1 MTADDLIK
9 KLLDYLNNN
18 NTYTTNSYSIGFGNE
33 IDEFS
38 SQLQNLTDTLKFMN
52 GDYDKL
58 TGKTRDQV
66 EKEKK
71 YFEDLKQI
79 KNEKNKIEKEINE
92 ILDKERKKLE
102 KETKNDTSKLDKKGN
117 LNKEG
122 KKQVEEQLNS
132 FRKNGEEI
140 QQLEKKLE
148 DLREQRY
155 NLEIKNLSKEKQR
168 QIELQK
174 QHEHLSKYVGSDIAS
189 KLQNSKIGNILN
201 AINVNKGSKVGGKVA
216 AGVAII
222 NTIGETASIISN
234 AMTEYH
240 LKDIEKQK
248 ENVAYHYD
256 VLKKTFAASSKI
268 ATKQLDIQSKII
280 TNHFS
285 GVTAFL
291 TKGVKESAFEIAN
304 AAIDINSDLLN
315 KKFSEF
321 FVKQNLKQELYVRS
335 EENKITTN
343 RIERE
348 QSQGVLNSTL
358 EAVDTFTGGIFG
370 GVTGAIKNLSSNY
383 NTTLNASN
391 ELQLQRLK
399 AQLEY
404 QEQLRG
410 FIEQMMEKINAT
422 MKSLAKQGLEF
433 TSSMEDIGLR
443 IDRSIKEGM
452 KSLGYSNYENYKNS
466 LYNLTQSL
474 KVDTSN
480 GKSFYLDKTDED
492 IVKYQANY
500 AYNTGRTIE
509 MDANDTQKAFLMSEL
524 WDENTVNSLTG
535 QMDYFNHSVEDSVD
549 MFYEMYQTANRMGIS
564 NKKYSEILNK
574 NLKMAQKYT
583 FNGGSKALMKMAIW
597 AEKSRFNMDSLDSM
611 ITKVQ
616 EGGLEGT
623 IQQAAQLQVLGG
635 HAAMGADPL
644 AMLYEAWS
652 DPEAYAQRMYDMT
665 REYATF
671 NNQTGEVDIKG
682 LNAMMVANIAKAQG
696 RSYEDLRAELTQR
709 VKNEKIDSQING
721 RHYSDQQKQLL
732 YSRAQYDTEDGK
744 WKIKVG
750 DTKKDINNLSEIDFD
765 QITPV
770 EKNIEDYV
778 YNIWDWLRN
787 SEGAKNYASTRLGF
801 STMDNTIQ
809 NTNDRI
815 EQSLKWF
822 ADNAE
827 SLKTIVEEG
836 SKWVTDED
844 AKYKKLLV
852 DNAANFETAL
862 NTLTTDTTELQKNI
876 DNASQMMEIYSQAAK
891 GGSDAILE
899 AAKKIGTLFGID
911 VSGLDKAIDIIKKE
925 YQNKVEQFYEEN
937 KNDGDW
943 RQVYNAAK
951 TIQEKINNKESFNSI
966 RQSKEWDTV
975 MTQDAGNDLE
985 VKFNKKKDNFTD
997 NEIQYIIEAILSKGL
1012 SKRINTPNKD
1022 FSAAISQSTSQ
1033 PYNATNN
1040 RMIKEAAAEVCA
1052 RKGHTAASVLNEM
1065 ASYGP
1070 PTMPD
1075 GIVSALGSPMTVDA
1089 SKITPIHDGTVAR
1102 TDPQD
1107 HAIFAKTGGPF
1118 DTLFNGI
1125 FAKINE
1131 ISNVL
1136 PRSMEYIMPL
1146 ERIFNEINHSK
1157 GTANNSKIQIDTVKI
1172 ELNGK
1177 LELSNSNGQSVNI
1190 IDEIKNNPILLRTLS
1205 QLISESMEK
1214 NINGGRSA
1222 YTGGVAKP
1230 RFN

>member
-9 KLLDYLNNN
+9 KILDYLNNN
-18 NTYTTNSYSIGFGNE
+18 NTHTTNSYSIGFGSE
-33 IDEFS
+33 IGEVS
-38 SQLQNLTDTLKFMN
+38 SQLQKLKDTLNFMN
-52 GDYDKL
+52 GDFDEL
-58 TGKTRDQV
+58 SGKTRKQL
-66 EKEKK
+66 EQEKK
-71 YFEDLKQI
+71 YLEELNQI
-79 KNEKNKIEKEINE
+79 KDKKNKIEKEINE
-92 ILDKERKKLE
+92 ILDKQRKLNSE
-102 KETKNDTSKLDKKGN
+102 GN
-117 LNKEG
+117 LNEEG
-122 KKQVEEQLNS
+122 KKQVEEQLE
-132 FRKNGEEI
+132 R
-140 QQLEKKLE
+140 LEKNLNDLRKKRYKLE
-148 DLREQRY
+148 IENLTEEQKRQ
-155 NLEIKNLSKEKQR
+155 NELKKQR
-168 QIELQK
+168 NE
-174 QHEHLSKYVGSDIAS
+174 LSKYFGSDAAS
-189 KLQNSKIGNILN
+189 KLQNSKLLQTYN
-201 AINVNKGSKVGGKVA
+201 AIKGAKGGGMVDKAGAVNAVANV
-216 AGVAII
+216 
-222 NTIGETASIISN
+222 IGETVSAISN

-304 AAIDINSDLLN
+304 AAIDINGDLLN
-315 KKFSEF
+315 KKISEF
-321 FVKQNLKQELYVRS
+321 FVKQNLEQELYVRS
-335 EENKITTN
+335 KENDITTN

-358 EAVDTFTGGIFG
+358 ETVDTFTGSIFG
-370 GVTGAIKNLSSNY
+370 GVMGAIKNLSNNY
-383 NTTLNASN
+383 NTTLNAAN
-391 ELQLQRLK
+391 ELQLQRMK
-399 AQLEY
+399 TQLEY

-410 FIEQMMEKINAT
+410 FVEQMMEKINAT
-422 MKSLAKQGLEF
+422 MRSLAKQGLEF

-443 IDRSIKEGM
+443 IDRSVKEGM

-466 LYNLTQSL
+466 LHNLTQSL

-500 AYNTGRTIE
+500 AYATGRTIE

-535 QMDYFNHSVEDSVD
+535 QMDYFNHSIEDSVD
-549 MFYEMYQTANRMGIS
+549 MFYEMYQTANSMGIS
-564 NKKYSEILNK
+564 NKKYAETLNK

-583 FNGGSKALMKMAIW
+583 FKGGSKALMEMAIW
-597 AEKSRFNMDSLDSM
+597 AEKTRFNIDSLDSM

-644 AMLYEAWS
+644 AMQYEAWS
-652 DPEAYAQRMYDMT
+652 DPEAFAKRMYDMT

-671 NNQTGEVDIKG
+671 NNQTGEVEIKG
-682 LNAMMVANIAKAQG
+682 SNAMMVANIAKAQG
-696 RSYEDLRAELTQR
+696 RSYEDIRAELTQR
-709 VKNEKIDSQING
+709 MKNEKIDSQING
-721 RHYSDQQKQLL
+721 RNYSDQQKQLL
-732 YSRAQYDTEDGK
+732 YSRAQYDTEEGK

-750 DTKKDINNLSEIDFD
+750 DTKKDINNLSETDFNK
-765 QITPV
+765 ITPV

-778 YNIWDWLRN
+778 YNIWDWLKN
-787 SEGAKNYASTRLGF
+787 SEGAKNYASTKLGY

-815 EQSLKWF
+815 EQNLNWF

-827 SLKTIVEEG
+827 NLKTIVEKG
-836 SKWVTDED
+836 SAWVTQEDE
-844 AKYKKLLV
+844 KYKNLLTN
-852 DNAANFETAL
+852 NATNFETVL

-876 DNASQMMEIYSQAAK
+876 DNASEMMDIYSQAAR
-891 GGSDAILE
+891 GGSDVIIE
-899 AAKKIGTLFGID
+899 AAKHLGELFGID
-911 VSGLDKAIDIIKKE
+911 VSELDKAIDVIKQD
-925 YQNKVEQFYEEN
+925 YQDKVEQFYAEN
-937 KNDGDW
+937 KTDGDW
-943 RQVYNAAK
+943 VKVFKAAQ
-951 TIQEKINNKESFNSI
+951 TIQEKINNRESFNSI
-966 RQSKEWDTV
+966 RQSEEWNTV

-985 VKFNKKKDNFTD
+985 VKFNKKKDKFND
-997 NEIQYIIEAILSKGL
+997 NEIQYIVDAILAKGL
-1012 SKRINTPNKD
+1012 PNID
-1022 FSAAISQSTSQ
+1022 AVSNAIAN
-1033 PYNATNN
+1033 PYNPMN
-1040 RMIKEAAAEVCA
+1040 RMMEGEAAAEVGA
-1052 RKGHTAASVLNEM
+1052 VNEM
-1065 ASYGP
+1065 ASCGS
-1070 PTMPD
+1070 PTIPD
-1075 GIVSALGSPMTVDA
+1075 GIVSALGNPMSVAA
-1089 SKITPIHDGTVAR
+1089 SKVTPIHDGTVAT

-1107 HAIFAKTGGPF
+1107 VALFAKTGGPF

-1136 PRSMEYIMPL
+1136 PRSMEYTMPL
-1146 ERIFNEINHSK
+1146 ERTINEINHSK

-1177 LELSNSNGQSVNI
+1177 LELSNSSGQSVDVIN
-1190 IDEIKNNPILLRTLS
+1190 EIKNNPILLRTLT

-1214 NINGGRSA
+1214 NINGGRST
-1222 YTGGVAKP
+1222 YTGGVVTP